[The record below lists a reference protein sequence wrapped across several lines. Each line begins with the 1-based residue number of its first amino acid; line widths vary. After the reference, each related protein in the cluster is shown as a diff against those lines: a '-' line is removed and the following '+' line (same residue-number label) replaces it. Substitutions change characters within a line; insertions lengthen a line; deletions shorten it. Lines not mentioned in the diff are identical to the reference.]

1 MIPTDLSP
9 WWNHLWQSTLC
20 AAAVWLLTLAMRENR
35 AAVRYW
41 LWFAASIKFLVPF
54 SLVVSAASQLEWRTT
69 PMNTP
74 PAIAFAVEQVS
85 QPFAL
90 PVYAPTPSQSNPIPA
105 ILLVLWLTGVVIG
118 IGFWLRWWRS
128 IEAARHAAWPL
139 SLNLPISVMSAP
151 GRLEPGVFGIL
162 KPILLLPE
170 GIASRLTPNQLEA
183 VIAHELCHVRR
194 HDNLTAAIHMVVETV
209 FWFHPLVWWIRT
221 RLVEERERAC
231 DEDVLRQA
239 DPHVYAEAIL
249 NVCKFYLESPL
260 VCASG
265 VTGADLK
272 KRIEKIMTSHITRNL
287 DWRRKLLLA
296 VAGTAAVAVPIAA
309 GILSGSARAQSQ
321 NSTTLKFEVA
331 SIKANKSGSDRSP
344 GGVRP
349 GGGFTATNWSLRALI
364 LWAYGIETP
373 SLLEGAPD
381 WLDSSHYDIDAKAE
395 AGAIPAGAH
404 GRAVWDKTRAMLR
417 ALLADRF
424 HLEMRRETKEMPV
437 YEISVAKNGL
447 KLTKSTRDC
456 SADLYTCHGFSGSP
470 RRLSAMGVNMAD
482 LASALT
488 GFAGRPVLDKTG
500 ITGEF
505 DFLLQWNVFYGR
517 QRPAQT
523 TDDTPRPPARNES
536 PAPDIDSLPDLGTA
550 LGQQLG
556 LKLESRKGPV
566 ETYVFVSVERPSEN

>member
-9 WWNHLWQSTLC
+9 LWNHLWQSTLC
-20 AAAVWLLTLAMRENR
+20 AAAVWLLTLAVRKNR

-41 LWFAASIKFLVPF
+41 LWFAASLKFLVPF
-54 SLVVSAASQLEWRTT
+54 SLLVSAASQLEWRTT
-69 PMNTP
+69 PVNTP

-90 PVYAPTPSQSNPIPA
+90 PLSTPAPAQSNPIPA

-128 IEAARHAAWPL
+128 IETTRHAARPL
-139 SLNLPISVMSAP
+139 SLNLPVSVMSVP

-162 KPILLLPE
+162 KPVLLLPD
-170 GIASRLTPNQLEA
+170 GIADRLTPNQLET
-183 VIAHELCHVRR
+183 VIAHELCHIRR

-239 DPHVYAEAIL
+239 DPHVYAEGIL
-249 NVCKFYLESPL
+249 NVCKFYLDSPL

-272 KRIEKIMTSHITRNL
+272 KRIEKIMTSQITHSL

-296 VAGTAAVAVPIAA
+296 AAGTAAVAVPIAA

-331 SIKANKSGSDRSP
+331 SVKANKSGSDRSP

-349 GGGFTATNWSLRALI
+349 GGGFAATNWSLRELI
-364 LWAYGIETP
+364 RWAYGIDP
-373 SLLEGAPD
+373 PNLLEGAPD
-381 WLDSSHYDIDAKAE
+381 WLDSARYDIDAKAE

-437 YEISVAKNGL
+437 YEISVAKNGP

-456 SADLYTCHGFSGSP
+456 SAGLYICHGFSGSP
-470 RRLSAMGVNMAD
+470 RRLSAMGVDMAD
-482 LASALT
+482 LASELT
-488 GFAGRPVLDKTG
+488 GFADRPVLDKTG

-505 DFLLQWNVFYGR
+505 DFILQWNVFYGR
-517 QRPAQT
+517 QRPTQT
-523 TDDTPRPPARNES
+523 TDDTPRPPARNEGPMS
-536 PAPDIDSLPDLGTA
+536 DIDSLPDLGTA

-566 ETYVFVSVERPSEN
+566 ETYVIVSVERPSEN